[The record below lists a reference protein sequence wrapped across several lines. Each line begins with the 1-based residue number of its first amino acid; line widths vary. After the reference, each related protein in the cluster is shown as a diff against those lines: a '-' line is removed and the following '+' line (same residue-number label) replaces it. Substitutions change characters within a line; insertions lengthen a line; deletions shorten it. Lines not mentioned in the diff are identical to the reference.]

1 MATVCGECE
10 LVRSAHDLTSV
21 SFAHVA
27 NVKYRLVRSEQMVSK
42 QQTRLP
48 HILLVDRASPRLSA
62 LVGDHSFSS
71 SSVGFSTLPVK
82 SCSVFP
88 TLSLDFHHFTT
99 ANHWSA
105 MVQLVRVSTCNLNQW
120 SLDFGLNLRNIQHSI
135 TLARQQHSRFRTGPE
150 LELSGYGCE
159 DHYYEADTLLHCWQ
173 ALLQLLTGD
182 WTDDMLVDVGMPL
195 LHKGVR
201 YNCRLFLLNR
211 RILLIRPKLFLA
223 DDGNYREARYF
234 TPWHDHCSLDTHH
247 LPDFITAATTQ
258 QTAPI
263 GIAYLALKDCSL
275 GCETCE
281 ELFTPRAPHIDLT
294 LNGVEIITNSSGSH
308 HSLRKLQQRLHL
320 IQTASAKCGG
330 AYLYANQ
337 RGCDGGRLY
346 YDGCACIHVNGD
358 MIVQTRQFDVRD
370 VEVVTATIDLD
381 DIRSLRASV
390 VSRNNQ
396 AAVTPPMH
404 KIIVDF
410 TLTVPSTAPI
420 YAAANPIQPLI
431 HSPEEE
437 IAYGPA
443 CWLWD
448 YLRRSGARGYFLP
461 LSGGADSAATAA
473 IIGSMC
479 HLVHRACVE
488 GDRVVLADVTRL
500 LSLPPLP
507 PPSAPAA
514 QPTATSSLPDTFP
527 ADFSPSLIANHI
539 FYTCYLATSNS
550 GTTTRDH
557 AAALAKDIGA
567 NHLNVN
573 IDAAVS
579 AITTILSTTLRYTL
593 RYKTQGGTQTD
604 NIALQNI
611 QARLRMVVSYA
622 LAALLPSVR
631 GGGGGG
637 LLVLGSANV
646 DESLR
651 GYFTKYD
658 CSSADVNPIGGICKN
673 DLKSF
678 LAFAHTHFHYPALD
692 AILHATPTAE
702 LEPTTAEYVQT
713 DEVDMGMTY
722 EELGVY
728 GKLRKIYRCGPLS
741 MYNKLKHTWYDR
753 CGQDVKAVADKVK
766 RFFYYYAINRH
777 KMTILTPSYHAEA
790 YGCDDNRYDHRQF
803 LYNAKWGWQFEAVDK
818 QMDEDVAR
826 ERREGR
832 GPTGAAGDGK
842 GGEGG
847 AGDEQKGEPAQDG
860 RGKAAGGAEDTDK
873 NAGKD
878 NQHTGLS
885 EGPVV
890 ATK

>member
-1 MATVCGECE
+1 
-10 LVRSAHDLTSV
+10 
-21 SFAHVA
+21 
-27 NVKYRLVRSEQMVSK
+27 
-42 QQTRLP
+42 
-48 HILLVDRASPRLSA
+48 
-62 LVGDHSFSS
+62 
-71 SSVGFSTLPVK
+71 
-82 SCSVFP
+82 
-88 TLSLDFHHFTT
+88 
-99 ANHWSA
+99 
-105 MVQLVRVSTCNLNQW
+105 MVQLVRISTCNLNQW
-120 SLDFGLNLRNIQHSI
+120 ALDFSLNLRNIQHSI

-159 DHYYEADTLLHCWQ
+159 DHYYEADTLLHSWQ

-223 DDGNYREARYF
+223 DDGNYRENRYF
-234 TPWHDHCSLDTHH
+234 TPWHDHSSLDTHH
-247 LPDFITAATTQ
+247 LPDFITAATGQ
-258 QTAPI
+258 ATAPI
-263 GIAYLALKDCSL
+263 GIAYLALTDCSL

-281 ELFTPRAPHIDLT
+281 ELFTPRSPHIDLT

-320 IQTASAKCGG
+320 IQSASAKCGG

-358 MIVQTRQFDVRD
+358 LIVQTRQFDVRD

-390 VSRNNQ
+390 VSRQQQ
-396 AAVTPPMH
+396 AAVTEPMH
-404 KIIVDF
+404 KITVDF
-410 TLTVPSTAPI
+410 SLTVPTSAPA
-420 YAAANPIQPLI
+420 YAPASAIQPLI

-448 YLRRSGARGYFLP
+448 YLRRSGAKGYFLP
-461 LSGGADSAATAA
+461 LSGGADSAATAS
-473 IIGSMC
+473 IVGSMC

-488 GDRVVLADVTRL
+488 GDRTVLADVTKL

-507 PPSAPAA
+507 PASVSE
-514 QPTATSSLPDTFP
+514 PTSSSSLPSTFP
-527 ADFSPSLIANHI
+527 DNFSPSLLANAI

-579 AITTILSTTLRYTL
+579 AITTLLSTTLHYTL
-593 RYKTQGGTQTD
+593 RYKTQGGTNTD
-604 NIALQNI
+604 NLALQNI
-611 QARLRMVVSYA
+611 QARLRMVVTYA

-631 GGGGGG
+631 GGSGG

-678 LAFAHTHFHYPALD
+678 LAFACKHFNYPSLD
-692 AILHATPTAE
+692 AIIHATPTAE
-702 LEPTTAEYVQT
+702 LEPTTDEYVQT

-741 MYNKLKHTWYDR
+741 MYNKLKHTWYER
-753 CGQDVKAVADKVK
+753 VGRDVKTVADKVK
-766 RFFYYYAINRH
+766 RFFYYYSINRH

-803 LYNAKWGWQFEAVDK
+803 LYNAAWGWQFAEMDK
-818 QMDEDVAR
+818 QVADDAQRDE
-826 ERREGR
+826 REGR
-832 GPTGAAGDGK
+832 GPSSSDGDGK
-842 GGEGG
+842 GDGEERKEDRGTKNGPGQGAGGSHGEGKRTG
-847 AGDEQKGEPAQDG
+847 KGDHHAGQ
-860 RGKAAGGAEDTDK
+860 
-873 NAGKD
+873 
-878 NQHTGLS
+878 S
-885 EGPVV
+885 EGTVV

>member
-1 MATVCGECE
+1 
-10 LVRSAHDLTSV
+10 
-21 SFAHVA
+21 
-27 NVKYRLVRSEQMVSK
+27 
-42 QQTRLP
+42 
-48 HILLVDRASPRLSA
+48 
-62 LVGDHSFSS
+62 
-71 SSVGFSTLPVK
+71 
-82 SCSVFP
+82 
-88 TLSLDFHHFTT
+88 
-99 ANHWSA
+99 

-120 SLDFGLNLRNIQHSI
+120 SLDFSLNLRNIQHSI

-201 YNCRLFLLNR
+201 YNSRFFLLNR

-223 DDGNYREARYF
+223 DDGNYRENRWF
-234 TPWHDHCSLDTHH
+234 TPWHDHTSLDTHH
-247 LPDFITAATTQ
+247 LPDFITAATGQT
-258 QTAPI
+258 TAPI
-263 GIAYLALKDCSL
+263 GIAYLALTDCSV

-281 ELFTPRAPHIDLT
+281 ELFTPRSPHIDLT

-330 AYLYANQ
+330 AYLYSNQ

-346 YDGCACIHVNGD
+346 YDGCACVHVNGD
-358 MIVQTRQFDVRD
+358 LIVQTRQFDVRD

-390 VSRNNQ
+390 VSRQQQ

-404 KIIVDF
+404 KITVDF
-410 TLTVPSTAPI
+410 TLSIPASTPST
-420 YAAANPIQPLI
+420 YAAATPIEPLI

-448 YLRRSGARGYFLP
+448 YLRRSGAKGYFLP
-461 LSGGADSAATAA
+461 LSGGADSAATAT
-473 IIGSMC
+473 IVGSMC

-488 GDRVVLADVTRL
+488 GDRTVLADVTRL

-507 PPSAPAA
+507 PPSDSDSK
-514 QPTATSSLPDTFP
+514 PTASSSLPSTFP
-527 ADFSPSLIANHI
+527 DSFSPSYIANGI

-550 GTTTRDH
+550 STTTRDH

-573 IDAAVS
+573 IDAVVS
-579 AITTILSTTLRYTL
+579 AITTLLSTTLRYTL
-593 RYKTQGGTQTD
+593 RYKTQGGTNTD
-604 NIALQNI
+604 NLALQNI

-631 GGGGGG
+631 GGSGG

-658 CSSADVNPIGGICKN
+658 CSSADVNPIGGICKS

-678 LAFAHTHFHYPALD
+678 LRFAHSHFRYQSLD
-692 AILHATPTAE
+692 AIIHATPTAE
-702 LEPTTAEYVQT
+702 LEPSTAEYVQT
-713 DEVDMGMTY
+713 DEADMGMTY

-741 MYNKLKHTWYDR
+741 MYNKLKHTWYER
-753 CGQDVKAVADKVK
+753 VGRDVHTVADKVK
-766 RFFYYYAINRH
+766 RFFYYYSINRH

-803 LYNAKWGWQFEAVDK
+803 LYNAGWGWQFAEMDK
-818 QMDEDVAR
+818 QVVADA
-826 ERREGR
+826 ESNEREGR
-832 GPTGAAGDGK
+832 GPDTAPDGK
-842 GGEGG
+842 GDGQERKEGRDAVDKRVEG
-847 AGDEQKGEPAQDG
+847 SGSGHTQG
-860 RGKAAGGAEDTDK
+860 RETDQ
-873 NAGKD
+873 N
-878 NQHTGLS
+878 S
-885 EGPVV
+885 
-890 ATK
+890 